1 MKTDKRTCY
10 DFRIIKTAATK
21 MIGVVIIVIK
31 NGIVKQK
38 QNVNLIVGMMTRITK
53 MM

>member
-1 MKTDKRTCY
+1 M
-10 DFRIIKTAATK
+10 IATK
-21 MIGVVIIVIK
+21 KMIDVVIIVIR